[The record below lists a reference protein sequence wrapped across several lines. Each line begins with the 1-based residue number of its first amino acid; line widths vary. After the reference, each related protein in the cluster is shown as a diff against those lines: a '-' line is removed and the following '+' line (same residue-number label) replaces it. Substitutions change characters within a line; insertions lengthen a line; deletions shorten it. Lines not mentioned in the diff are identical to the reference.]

1 MGSIKEMLNP
11 QSVALIGATDKESSI
26 GKAVLTNLLQAT
38 ARPLY
43 PINPNRQSVLG
54 VPCFSSIRD
63 VPSHVSLAVIVTP
76 AHTVP
81 TVARECGEAG
91 VAGAIILSSGFGESD
106 PQGMM
111 LRTEIVEIRKQY
123 GMRIIGPNC
132 LGIILPRIGLNTTF
146 LTTNPKPGNIA
157 LLSRA
162 LGDAILDWGGT
173 MGIGF
178 SMFVSLGH
186 MIDVGYGDLIDFL
199 SEDYSTKSIMIYVE
213 NVGDAKRFISAA
225 RSFALSKP
233 IVVLKPGRSEVG
245 AQFIAARTGK
255 PTGDDRVYDAVF
267 KRVGL
272 VRVREI
278 SDLFNM
284 AGVLDSR
291 HLPRG
296 PRLAIITNAGDVG
309 IMATDT
315 LAELGGELAGL
326 SDGNIDKLD
335 LFLPDQWGRDD
346 PIDIMGD
353 ADTRR
358 YIKTVEACLGDEG
371 VDGILV
377 IYTPRAAAQAT
388 DVSRALIKM
397 SQKTAKPIIVTW
409 IGGERA
415 TEGRRILLQ
424 NNVPAY
430 ATPEEAVRT
439 YLYMYRYRKNIDLLY
454 ETPAEVA
461 LTDPPLKNYLKT
473 AVRQVAKDQRRI
485 LGTGQSLDL
494 LKNYRIPTARTAVV
508 KHLDEIPV
516 TARDVGFPL
525 SLTIRH
531 LYGDRNDH
539 VISLATGEEM
549 ETVYREIRQ
558 RIGRGDTANKQ
569 DVEVIL
575 QKTAVPDSYGLKL
588 ESKRDPE
595 FRTVLVLSRF
605 TGEAGDVCVAL
616 PPLNQT
622 LARRFLERAGV
633 YSALKNTDAGQAAL
647 AKLEGILLG
656 FSNMVVDFAEIEHVE
671 IVLRVRQSD
680 VLAENVKIIPS
691 PDYDDSTPY
700 PHLVIAPYPSRYITT
715 WSLPDG
721 TEVLLRPIRPE
732 DEPMSREMLAT
743 LSEEALR
750 SRFFTPRD
758 ITHDLLIR
766 SCNIDYDREIAII
779 AEIKKDGK
787 KRMIGGSRL
796 ISESDSGRGQFAILV
811 HDDFQRVGLGAKLI
825 DILIG
830 IAQEKRLD
838 EIYGLVL
845 TENRKMLALC
855 RKLGF
860 QVKWEPDG
868 VSRVTLSLKA

>member
-38 ARPLY
+38 DRPLY

-132 LGIILPRIGLNTTF
+132 LGVILPRIGLNTTF
-146 LTTNPKPGNIA
+146 LATNPKPGNIA

-199 SEDYSTKSIMIYVE
+199 SEDYNTKSIMIYME

-233 IVVLKPGRSEVG
+233 IVVLKPGRSEAG
-245 AQFIAARTGK
+245 AQFIASRTGR

-278 SDLFNM
+278 ADLFNM

-291 HLPRG
+291 HLPGG

-309 IMATDT
+309 IMATDA
-315 LAELGGELAGL
+315 LADLGGELARISG
-326 SDGNIDKLD
+326 SRTDEPDF
-335 LFLPDQWGRDD
+335 FLPEQWGRDE

-353 ADTRR
+353 TDTRR
-358 YIKTVEACLGDEG
+358 YIKTVEACLSDEG

-388 DVSRALIKM
+388 DVSRALIEM

-430 ATPEEAVRT
+430 ATPEEAVKT

-461 LTDPPLKNYLKT
+461 QMDPPLINYLKA
-473 AVRQVAKDQRRI
+473 AVRQAAKDQRHI
-485 LGTGQSLDL
+485 LGTEQSLDL
-494 LKNYRIPTARTAVV
+494 LKNYRIRIARTAVV
-508 KHLDEIPV
+508 KHLDEILR
-516 TARDVGFPL
+516 TAQGVGFPL
-525 SLTIRH
+525 LLTIRH
-531 LYGDRNDH
+531 LHEESEDQ
-539 VISLATGEEM
+539 VIFLATGEEM
-549 ETVYREIRQ
+549 ETAYREVRQ
-558 RIGRGDTANKQ
+558 RIGQGDTANKQ

-575 QKTAVPDSYGLKL
+575 QKTVAPDDYRLKL

-605 TGEAGDVCVAL
+605 TGEAGDACVAL
-616 PPLNQT
+616 PPLNQI

-633 YSALKNTDAGQAAL
+633 YSALKGTDAGQATL
-647 AKLEGILLG
+647 AKLEDVLLS
-656 FSNMVVDFAEIEHVE
+656 FSNLVVDFAEIERLE
-671 IVLRVRQSD
+671 LVLRVRQPD
-680 VLAENVKIIPS
+680 VLAGDIKIIPS
-691 PDYDDSTPY
+691 RDCHNSTLH
-700 PHLVIAPYPSRYITT
+700 PHLVIAPYPSRYITV

-743 LSEEALR
+743 LSEETVR
-750 SRFFTPRD
+750 TRFFTPRA
-758 ITHDLLIR
+758 ITRDLLIR

-779 AEIKKDGK
+779 VEIKKDGT
-787 KRMIGGSRL
+787 KRMIGGARL
-796 ISESDSGRGQFAILV
+796 ISEPDSGKAQFAILV
-811 HDDFQRVGLGAKLI
+811 HDDFQRMGLGAKLI

-860 QVKWEPDG
+860 KVKWEPDG